1 MNILHVS
8 SEKTWRGGEQQ
19 IAYLIEEL
27 RKNGENCFVA
37 CRKNT
42 PFEEYCK
49 KQNLPHVALP
59 FANEFDLYTAS
70 QLKKYCAE
78 NRIDLVHAHSSHS
91 HGLSVWGAVLGNKPP
106 IILSRRV
113 DFPVKKN
120 WFSKFKYNYKGIKRV
135 ICVSEKIREITMPSL
150 KRPQICVT
158 VHSGIDLSRFEN
170 SKNTGK
176 LHKEFNLPEHQLIIG
191 NISAIAEQKDYFTF
205 VSTAELLLQK
215 GLHAKFFIIGDGPMR
230 AEIEAFVK
238 QKNLTAH
245 IIFTGFR
252 NDVPEILPE
261 LDVFLITSQT
271 EGLGTTILDAF
282 ACRVPVVA
290 TRGGG
295 IPEIVK
301 EGETGLLANVY
312 DTEQLAYQVQRVL
325 TNEKLRQILTE
336 QACRFLQNF
345 RKENTAKR
353 TLEIYRQVLAENQE
367 LELH

>member
-1 MNILHVS
+1 MNILHLS

-27 RKNGENCFVA
+27 RKNGVNCYVA

-42 PFEEYCK
+42 PFETYCQK
-49 KQNLPHVALP
+49 KNLPHIVLP

-70 QLKKYCAE
+70 QLKKYCQE
-78 NRIDLVHAHSSHS
+78 NKIDLVHAHSSHS
-91 HGLSVWGAVLGNKPP
+91 HGLSVWASVLGNKPP

-120 WFSKFKYNYKGIKRV
+120 LLSKFKYNYKGVKRV

-150 KRPQICVT
+150 KHPEICVT
-158 VHSGIDLSRFEN
+158 VHSGIDLNRFEN

-176 LHKEFNLPEHQLIIG
+176 LHKEFNLPENQLIVG

-205 VSTAELLLQK
+205 VNTAELLLKK
-215 GLHAKFFIIGDGPMR
+215 GLNAKFFIIGDGPMR
-230 AEIEAFVK
+230 SEIEAFVK
-238 QKNLTAH
+238 QKNLQDH

-252 NDVPEILPE
+252 KDVPEILPE

-301 EGETGLLANVY
+301 ESETGLLANVY
-312 DTEQLAYQVQRVL
+312 DTKQLARQVQRVL
-325 TNEKLRQILTE
+325 ADKELRQILTE
-336 QACRFLQNF
+336 QAYRFLQNF

-353 TLEIYRQVLAENQE
+353 TLEIYRQVMAEN
-367 LELH
+367 